1 MNNGN
6 SDVSNRLGH
15 CKKAFFNG
23 PFRVALSLGEGVGVG
38 VGGGG
43 GESAGMTID
52 YSTFCGCSS
61 CHLSF

>member
-43 GESAGMTID
+43 GNQQV
-52 YSTFCGCSS
+52 
-61 CHLSF
+61 